1 MNRLA
6 KKMAAP
12 VIVCILVVLYLAG
25 LAFAV
30 IMAADMPVLFR
41 ASLIVGLIA
50 LAGVMVGVAVSRM
63 KEIRSGEEDDLSKY

>member
-30 IMAADMPVLFR
+30 IMAADMPMLFR

>member
-6 KKMAAP
+6 KKMVAP

-63 KEIRSGEEDDLSKY
+63 KEIRSGEEDDLGNY